1 MRPLKAVYIG
11 IFLVQLWPSVLSAQ
25 TVPSMQLQAING
37 EEKNTSEVFSNGQPI
52 ILIFWATWCNH
63 TLTGLTTIQD
73 DYLEDWIEKYNV
85 KVVAVSVDDVKTSNR
100 AITIANS
107 KGWDF
112 EVFLD
117 VNGDFRRAMGV
128 NNAPHVFLINSDAE
142 IVWQQNAY
150 LDGDEDR
157 IEELLIKEVKY

>member
-1 MRPLKAVYIG
+1 MRPIKAVYIG

-37 EEKNTSEVFSNGQPI
+37 EEKNTSEVFSNGQSI